1 MAESLVA
8 EEPDTSF
15 DRGVRD
21 FTWLMIRFLVV
32 MVPLV
37 FVMNVLSKHHWRE
50 AFFFAV
56 AVAVGLTPEMLPMIV
71 SVCLSKG
78 ALAMARKR
86 VIVKQL
92 NAIENLGAMDVLCTD
107 KTGTLTQD
115 QVILERHCDVMQNEN
130 EDVLLHA
137 YLIAHFQSGLRNVLD
152 RAVLKHREA
161 HEKLSIE
168 DYRRLD
174 EIPFDFARRMMSV
187 LVETPD
193 GDHQLLSKGAPEA
206 VFERCSFF
214 ELEGCIY
221 PMEPLLV
228 GDLIQQYQQ
237 LSSEGVRVLAVAHKH
252 FDAQPVLRKEDECD
266 LILKG
271 YVAFLDPPKESAAKA
286 IRALQ
291 AHGVSIKVLTGDSD
305 RVARKVCEEVGLMV
319 GEVVLGG
326 GLDALSDAQLAE
338 TAEAGCVFARLTP
351 AHKQRIV
358 RALQSK
364 GHVVGFTGDGINDA
378 PALHAADVGI
388 SVDSAVD
395 IAKASAGV
403 ILLEKDL
410 GVLDEAVIEGR
421 KVFVNILKYVR
432 MGASSNFGNMVSV
445 LGASVFLPF
454 LPMAPI
460 QVLTNNLLYDFSQI
474 PIPTDTVGPDQT
486 AKPRPWQIHDI
497 LKFVLW
503 IGPISSLFDYTTFF
517 VLLYFFGCWDPERKA
532 LFQTGW
538 FVESLVTQT
547 LVIHVIRTN
556 KLPFVAGRAS
566 WQVTLTTLLVIA
578 VAIWL
583 PFSPVAGALGFT
595 PLPATYWPVLA
606 ATALCYVALTQAVK
620 TWLFSKMAI

>member
-1 MAESLVA
+1 MLSQPFFKQFAGRRPGLAGKTIRFAPELAELAKLDAASVHLQLRTSADGLTEEAAQRRLATEGPNVVDSENAPRWPTRLLSAVRDPLVLLLLVLAGISFATGDVHAGTLMAVMVLLGVSLRFVQESRADAAAEKLKAMIHLTATVVRLGGERELPLREIVPGDVVRLSAGDMVPADVRVVAAKDLFVTQSALTGESLPVEKSEHPDCRGNCSPLDLANLCFLGTSVESGAATALVVATGARTYFGSMAESLVE

-56 AVAVGLTPEMLPMIV
+56 AVAVG
-71 SVCLSKG
+71 
-78 ALAMARKR
+78 
-86 VIVKQL
+86 
-92 NAIENLGAMDVLCTD
+92 
-107 KTGTLTQD
+107 
-115 QVILERHCDVMQNEN
+115 
-130 EDVLLHA
+130 
-137 YLIAHFQSGLRNVLD
+137 
-152 RAVLKHREA
+152 
-161 HEKLSIE
+161 
-168 DYRRLD
+168 
-174 EIPFDFARRMMSV
+174 
-187 LVETPD
+187 
-193 GDHQLLSKGAPEA
+193 
-206 VFERCSFF
+206 
-214 ELEGCIY
+214 
-221 PMEPLLV
+221 
-228 GDLIQQYQQ
+228 
-237 LSSEGVRVLAVAHKH
+237 
-252 FDAQPVLRKEDECD
+252 
-266 LILKG
+266 
-271 YVAFLDPPKESAAKA
+271 
-286 IRALQ
+286 
-291 AHGVSIKVLTGDSD
+291 
-305 RVARKVCEEVGLMV
+305 
-319 GEVVLGG
+319 
-326 GLDALSDAQLAE
+326 
-338 TAEAGCVFARLTP
+338 LTP

-486 AKPRPWQIHDI
+486 AKPRPWLMNDI

-503 IGPISSLFDYTTFF
+503 IGPISSLFDYTTFL
-517 VLLYFFGCWDPERKA
+517 VLLYSFGCWDPQRKA

-556 KLPFVAGRAS
+556 KIPFVSGRAS

-583 PFSPVAGALGFT
+583 PFSPVAEALGFT